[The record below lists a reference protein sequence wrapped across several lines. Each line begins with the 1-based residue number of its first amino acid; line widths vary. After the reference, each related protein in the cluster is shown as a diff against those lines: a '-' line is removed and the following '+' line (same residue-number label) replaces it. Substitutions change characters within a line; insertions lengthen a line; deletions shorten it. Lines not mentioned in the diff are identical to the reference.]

1 MPWIPWKVRMSCY
14 ALVLVAGGSFAGAS
28 GVTGPGE
35 PTTPVAIRQTPPPT
49 VEPSHHE
56 PGDDEL
62 HPVPLQARDVTGRRF
77 PPGLTIYGGARRRTI
92 LFTFDDGPSR
102 ATTPALLDVL
112 DEEGIT
118 AVFFVK
124 SESFGRRNPWER
136 QHAEIVREIAR
147 RGHVIGNHTETHRQ
161 LPLLRNEEI
170 AAELGLSERKI
181 ARTVGR
187 RPRLI
192 RPPGGALSKR
202 VEQLLGESG
211 YTSVMWAVYGGDLEA
226 RSPEDVVQTFFRVL
240 DRRERDTGDRGG
252 IVLLHDTKRH
262 SVEAVPRLVAALR
275 ARNCRLLD
283 QGEELYDIVDDLG
296 YFIPGYEPDQSLD
309 ERQEALRV
317 QTERICHTLAS
328 R

>member
-1 MPWIPWKVRMSCY
+1 V
-14 ALVLVAGGSFAGAS
+14 VLVAGGSFAGAS
-28 GVTGPGE
+28 EISRRPE
-35 PTTPVAIRQTPPPT
+35 AATPIAIREAAPPI

-56 PGDDEL
+56 PGEDVL
-62 HPVPLQARDVTGRRF
+62 RPVPLRARDMTGRRF
-77 PPGLTIYGGARRRTI
+77 PAGFTIKGGTPRRTL

-102 ATTPALLDVL
+102 GTTPDLLDVL
-112 DEEGIT
+112 DDEGIT

-124 SESFGRRNPWER
+124 SESFGRGNPWER

-147 RGHVIGNHTETHRQ
+147 RGHLIGNHTETHRQ
-161 LPLLRNEEI
+161 LPLLRNHEI
-170 AAELGLSERKI
+170 QAELAVSERKI
-181 ARTVGR
+181 ARALGR

-202 VEQLLGESG
+202 VEQLLQESG

-226 RSPEDVVQTFFRVL
+226 KSPQEVVRTFFRVL
-240 DRRERDTGDRGG
+240 DRREREMGDRGG

-262 SVEAVPRLVAALR
+262 SVEAVPQLVDALR

-283 QGEELYDIVDDLG
+283 RGEELYDIVDDLG
-296 YFIPGYEPDQSLD
+296 YFIPGYEPEETLD
-309 ERQEALRV
+309 ERQEALRAR
-317 QTERICHTLAS
+317 TKRACNTLAA